1 MDGQVDP
8 ESHPIVK
15 YRASVFTL
23 AALALSATIASR
35 ASAQDQRS
43 IALIAAG
50 AAQVPAAAVKPTT
63 SFTGDLGFVSASGNT
78 NLTTLTA
85 AEKVVH
91 TTGLWMFTEMGIYI
105 SSETNNKQS
114 ANQLRLAGRVD
125 YALDPRLGVF
135 VGATTERNKFAGFE
149 RRTDE
154 IAGVAWKAIVA
165 PKDSLR
171 LDAGGVLTQEEE
183 VDSTT
188 QSYPSARSAMHY
200 KHQFSK
206 LAYFNQFVEYI
217 PNLQTSG
224 SYRFNTETSLVA
236 PISAHVGIKLAYG
249 IRFDSR
255 PQPTFGTTDRLL
267 TTGIQVSY

>member
-1 MDGQVDP
+1 M
-8 ESHPIVK
+8 K
-15 YRASVFTL
+15 YRSAVLPL
-23 AALALSATIASR
+23 AALALSATIAAR
-35 ASAQDQRS
+35 AAAQDPR
-43 IALIAAG
+43 
-50 AAQVPAAAVKPTT
+50 PTT

-114 ANQLRLAGRVD
+114 ANQLRLAGRAD

-135 VGATTERNKFAGFE
+135 VGVTTERNKFAGFE

-165 PKDSLR
+165 PLDSLR

-183 VDSTT
+183 VDRTT
-188 QSYPSARSAMHY
+188 QSYPSARVAMNY

-206 LAYFNQFVEYI
+206 LAYFQQFVEYLQ
-217 PNLQTSG
+217 NLQTSG
-224 SYRFNTETSLVA
+224 SYRFNTESAVVA
-236 PISAHVGIKLAYG
+236 PISTHIGIKVAYG

>member
-1 MDGQVDP
+1 
-8 ESHPIVK
+8 VK
-15 YRASVFTL
+15 YRSAVLPL

-35 ASAQDQRS
+35 AAAQDPRS
-43 IALIAAG
+43 IALISAG
-50 AAQVPAAAVKPTT
+50 AVAVPAVPVPAAAAKPTT
-63 SFTGDLGFVSASGNT
+63 SFTGDLGFISASGNT

-85 AEKVVH
+85 AEKVVR
-91 TTGLWMFTEMGIYI
+91 TTGRWMFTEMGIYV

-114 ANQLRLAGRVD
+114 ANQLRLAGRMD
-125 YALDPRLGVF
+125 YALDPRLSVF
-135 VGATTERNKFAGFE
+135 VGVTTERNKFAGFE

-165 PKDSLR
+165 PRDSLR

-183 VDSTT
+183 VDRTT
-188 QSYPSARSAMHY
+188 QSYPSARVAMNY

-206 LAYFNQFVEYI
+206 LAYFQQFVEYLQ
-217 PNLQTSG
+217 NLQTSG
-224 SYRFNTETSLVA
+224 SYRFNTESAVVA
-236 PISAHVGIKLAYG
+236 PISTHIGIKVAYG